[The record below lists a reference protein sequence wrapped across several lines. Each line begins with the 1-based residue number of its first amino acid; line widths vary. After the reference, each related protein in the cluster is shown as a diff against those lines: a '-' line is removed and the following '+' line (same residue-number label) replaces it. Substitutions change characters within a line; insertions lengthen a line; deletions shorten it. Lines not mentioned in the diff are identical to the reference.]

1 MAKCLRCACVR
12 NGTPCS
18 RCLPGDAGK
27 CRNINPHPPRGLSSS
42 TPSSLGSNY
51 SASPVQLS
59 RDSSAVAS
67 SDRSSLPSI
76 CPDLPSFTTN
86 LQASFPTLQHVP
98 KGARDRW
105 ARALSECLSA
115 VCVAPA
121 DLSCW
126 SKVFMLAK
134 CVLASPATGHRLR
147 WREILKLVRSRI
159 DRWLA
164 GNLVALWSEAVS
176 GGQSLSKRMQS
187 SSRSS
192 NPSHHIRRAKQAV
205 QDGQYSKA
213 IKALSSSG
221 LATPSAEVLQEM
233 LNKHPQAAP
242 PTLPSSSVPPP
253 LTLSESAVRRGVRSF
268 PNGSA
273 AGPSGLRPSDLR
285 ETVCCPSPDR
295 ANLVLASLT
304 RFVNILAAGP
314 APPTV
319 IPHLCGASLANK
331 KKNGGHRPI
340 AIGEVLRRLV
350 SKCLASLV
358 RQPVLSLLAP
368 LQLGVSVQGGCE
380 AIVHATSQLM
390 TSLPGNQ
397 CWTLLLDFTNA
408 FNNINREAMFVECR
422 RRLPGLSA
430 WLESCY
436 SCHPLLHLG
445 KDVIHSC
452 CGVQQGD
459 PLGPLGFS
467 LTLHPIVER
476 IKAEVPSLALNAWYL
491 DDGTLMGPPEGLS
504 AALDIVE
511 RDGPSLGL
519 HLNRG
524 KSLLI
529 IPSQCDASQSPLPP
543 DIPVISGGFC
553 LLGCPIG
560 PPSYCEEVLQVRISR
575 IRESLVVLHDMDDSQ
590 LETTLLRS
598 CLALPKF
605 SYVLR
610 TCPPS
615 YIDQAVR
622 DFDVAMRETLE
633 AILGRPLSEWSW
645 LKASLPS
652 SRGGLNLRSASLH
665 APAAFLAS
673 SACTQ
678 ALVRRMLGHPP
689 SRSPHIESAVA
700 ALSNSASRPDW
711 QCLEDIDVPLRQNSL
726 SVAIDEAVHRRLL
739 SSASSTRSRALAH

>member
-134 CVLASPATGHRLR
+134 CVLASSATGHRSR

-285 ETVCCPSPDR
+285 EAVCCPSPDR

-304 RFVNILAAGP
+304 RFVNLLAAGP

-319 IPHLCGASLANK
+319 TPHLCGASLANK

-358 RQPVLSLLAP
+358 RQPVLCLLAP

-476 IKAEVPSLALNAWYL
+476 IKAEVPSLALNAWYF
-491 DDGTLMGPPEGLS
+491 
-504 AALDIVE
+504 
-511 RDGPSLGL
+511 
-519 HLNRG
+519 
-524 KSLLI
+524 
-529 IPSQCDASQSPLPP
+529 
-543 DIPVISGGFC
+543 FC

-622 DFDVAMRETLE
+622 DLTVGGWTNGAAKKAETSTDDGDIWWQGRLRGIALTRDDQKRLAPVEVETKRGAIPLDYVQCSRETLRGTHQG
-633 AILGRPLSEWSW
+633 AIVEVPGIQSKRGYLGLDT
-645 LKASLPS
+645 LDN
-652 SRGGLNLRSASLH
+652 G
-665 APAAFLAS
+665 
-673 SACTQ
+673 
-678 ALVRRMLGHPP
+678 V
-689 SRSPHIESAVA
+689 ES
-700 ALSNSASRPDW
+700 
-711 QCLEDIDVPLRQNSL
+711 
-726 SVAIDEAVHRRLL
+726 
-739 SSASSTRSRALAH
+739 